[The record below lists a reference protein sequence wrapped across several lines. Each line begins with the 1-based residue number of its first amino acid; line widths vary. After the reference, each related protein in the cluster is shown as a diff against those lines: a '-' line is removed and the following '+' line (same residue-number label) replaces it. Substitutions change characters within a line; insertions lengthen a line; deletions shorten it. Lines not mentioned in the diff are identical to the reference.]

1 MPFPYHYIKA
11 LLSATLA
18 KTCFTRRK
26 EAQIKY
32 VRFEKKKCT
41 DTSVSL
47 TAVMAFDIEMLFMGA
62 ARINMDTDPTVGL
75 K

>member
-1 MPFPYHYIKA
+1 MCG
-11 LLSATLA
+11 L
-18 KTCFTRRK
+18 
-26 EAQIKY
+26 
-32 VRFEKKKCT
+32 KKKCT

-75 K
+75 KWLVQSVPSLQTCAMSAAPAEENN